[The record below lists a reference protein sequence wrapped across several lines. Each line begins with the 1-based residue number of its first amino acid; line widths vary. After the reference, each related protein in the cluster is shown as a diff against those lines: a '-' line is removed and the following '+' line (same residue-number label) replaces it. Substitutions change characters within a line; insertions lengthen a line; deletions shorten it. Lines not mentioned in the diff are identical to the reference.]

1 MAPKKNKLKKM
12 LSPPAPAPPPVE
24 TNVDDDELMDDL
36 FAQLDSKNESVKQES
51 AAVLSEMNIDKV
63 ADKLESAPKKDSKAR
78 HKARQAR
85 KAAALADSYAP
96 TDAEAD
102 ARLEREAKEEEEQ
115 IKKTCEELGLKVHE
129 ITPDGHCLFSA
140 VADQLSLLGI
150 LPSSQA
156 TYTTCRKAAAD
167 YIQSHPDDFLPFLP
181 SDLGEDSAGASES
194 GLMDR
199 AGFERYCATMR
210 DTAVWGGEPEV
221 VALSR
226 AFNVPIH
233 VVQGGKP
240 PVVVHDPSGQTHS
253 APGGKRVV
261 YISYHRRL
269 YGLGEHYNSLRPKT
283 IMGSIKAAF
292 Q

>member
-1 MAPKKNKLKKM
+1 MAKKNKLKKM
-12 LSPPAPAPPPVE
+12 LSPPTPAPVE
-24 TNVDDDELMDDL
+24 TTMDDDELMDDL
-36 FAQLDSKNESVKQES
+36 LAQLESRDDSVKKES
-51 AAVLSEMNIDKV
+51 ANVLNEMQIDKV
-63 ADKLESAPKKDSKAR
+63 ADQLESAPKKDPKAR
-78 HKARQAR
+78 YKARQAR
-85 KAAALADSYAP
+85 KAAALAESYAP
-96 TDAEAD
+96 NDAEAD
-102 ARLEREAKEEEEQ
+102 ARLEREVKEEEEQ
-115 IKKTCEELGLKVHE
+115 IKKTCDELGLMIYE

-156 TYTTCRKAAAD
+156 TYATCRKAAAD
-167 YIQSHPDDFLPFLP
+167 YIHSHPDDFLPFLP
-181 SDLGEDSAGASES
+181 SDLGEDSAGATEP
-194 GLMDR
+194 GLMNREQFD
-199 AGFERYCATMR
+199 RYCTTMR

-240 PVVVHDPSGQTHS
+240 PVVVHDPAGQSGS
-253 APGGKRVV
+253 GGDRKPV

-283 IMGSIKAAF
+283 LVNSIKSVF

>member
-12 LSPPAPAPPPVE
+12 LSPPAHAPPPVE
-24 TNVDDDELMDDL
+24 ANVDDDDLMDDL
-36 FAQLDSKNESVKQES
+36 FAQLDSKDESVKQES
-51 AAVLSEMNIDKV
+51 ATVLSEMNIDKV

-85 KAAALADSYAP
+85 KAAALAESYAP
-96 TDAEAD
+96 TDADAD

-115 IKKTCEELGLKVHE
+115 IKKTCEELGLMIHE

-150 LPSSQA
+150 LPSAQA
-156 TYTTCRKAAAD
+156 TYATCRKAAAD

-181 SDLGEDSAGASES
+181 SDLGEDAAGAGEA

-210 DTAVWGGEPEV
+210 NTAVWGGEPEV

-226 AFNVPIH
+226 AYNVPIH

-240 PVVVHDPSGQTHS
+240 PVVVHDPSEQTRS
-253 APGGKRVV
+253 APGDKRIV

>member
-12 LSPPAPAPPPVE
+12 LSPPTPPPAE
-24 TNVDDDELMDDL
+24 TMADDNDLMDDL
-36 FAQLDSKNESVKQES
+36 FAQLDSKDDGTRKES
-51 AAVLSEMNIDKV
+51 AIILNEMQIDQV
-63 ADKLESAPKKDSKAR
+63 ADKLEAAPKKDGKAR

-85 KAAALADSYAP
+85 KAAALAETYAP
-96 TDAEAD
+96 TDTAAD

-115 IKKTCEELGLKVHE
+115 ITKTSDELGLMIHE
-129 ITPDGHCLFSA
+129 INPDGHCLFSA
-140 VADQLSLLGI
+140 VADQLALLGI
-150 LPSSQA
+150 LPPSAA
-156 TYTTCRKAAAD
+156 TYATCRRAAAE
-167 YIQSHPDDFLPFLP
+167 YIHAHPNDFLPFLP
-181 SDLGEDSAGASES
+181 SDLGEDGAGATEP

-199 AGFERYCATMR
+199 AQFERYCATMR
-210 DTAVWGGEPEV
+210 DTAIWGGEPEV

-226 AFNVPIH
+226 AYGVPIH

-240 PVVVHDPSGQTHS
+240 PVVVHDPAGEQ
-253 APGGKRVV
+253 AQPAGDKRIA

-283 IMGSIKAAF
+283 FVSSLKAVF

>member
-1 MAPKKNKLKKM
+1 MAKKNKLKKM
-12 LSPPAPAPPPVE
+12 LSPPTPAPVE
-24 TNVDDDELMDDL
+24 TTVDDDELMDDL
-36 FAQLDSKNESVKQES
+36 LAQLESRDDSVKKES
-51 AAVLSEMNIDKV
+51 ANVLNEMQIDKV
-63 ADKLESAPKKDSKAR
+63 ADQLESAPKKDPKAR
-78 HKARQAR
+78 YKARQAR
-85 KAAALADSYAP
+85 KAAALAESYAP
-96 TDAEAD
+96 NDAEAD

-115 IKKTCEELGLKVHE
+115 IKKTCDELGLMIHE

-140 VADQLSLLGI
+140 VADQLSLFGI

-156 TYTTCRKAAAD
+156 TYATCRKAAAD
-167 YIQSHPDDFLPFLP
+167 YIHSHPDDFLPFLP
-181 SDLGEDSAGASES
+181 SDLGEDSAGATEP
-194 GLMDR
+194 GLMNREQFD
-199 AGFERYCATMR
+199 RYCTTMR

-240 PVVVHDPSGQTHS
+240 PVVVHDPAGQPGASGDRK
-253 APGGKRVV
+253 PV

-283 IMGSIKAAF
+283 LVNSIKSVF

>member
-1 MAPKKNKLKKM
+1 MAAKKSKLKKM
-12 LSPPAPAPPPVE
+12 LSPPQAPPPVD
-24 TNVDDDELMDDL
+24 TTIDDDELMDDL
-36 FAQLDSKNESVKQES
+36 LAQIDSKDETVKQES
-51 AAVLSEMNIDKV
+51 ATVLNDMQIDKV
-63 ADKLESAPKKDSKAR
+63 ADQLESAPKKDSKAR
-78 HKARQAR
+78 YKARQAR
-85 KAAALADSYAP
+85 KAAVLAESYAP

-115 IKKTCEELGLKVHE
+115 IKKTCDELGLIMYQ

-140 VADQLSLLGI
+140 VADQLALLGI
-150 LPSSQA
+150 LPSSEA
-156 TYTTCRKAAAD
+156 TYATCRKAAAD

-181 SDLGEDSAGASES
+181 SDLGEDSTGATEP
-194 GLMDR
+194 GLMTREQFD
-199 AGFERYCATMR
+199 RYCATMR
-210 DTAVWGGEPEV
+210 NTAVWGGEPEI

-226 AFNVPIH
+226 AYNVPIH

-240 PVVVHDPSGQTHS
+240 PVVVHDPSE
-253 APGGKRVV
+253 GKAHETTDRRPV

-283 IMGSIKAAF
+283 LVNSLKSVF

>member
-12 LSPPAPAPPPVE
+12 LSPPTPPPAD
-24 TNVDDDELMDDL
+24 TMVDDDELMDDL
-36 FAQLDSKNESVKQES
+36 LAQLDSRDESTRKES
-51 AAVLSEMNIDKV
+51 ATVLNEMQIGEV

-85 KAAALADSYAP
+85 KAAALAESYAP
-96 TDAEAD
+96 NDAEAD

-115 IKKTCEELGLKVHE
+115 IKRTCDELGLLIHE

-140 VADQLSLLGI
+140 VADQLALLGI
-150 LPSSQA
+150 IPSSA
-156 TYTTCRKAAAD
+156 ASYATCRKAAAD
-167 YIQSHPDDFLPFLP
+167 YIHSHPDDFIPFLP
-181 SDLGEDSAGASES
+181 SDLGEDAAGATEP
-194 GLMDR
+194 GLMNR
-199 AGFERYCATMR
+199 AQFERYCATMR

-240 PVVVHDPSGQTHS
+240 PVVVHDPSE
-253 APGGKRVV
+253 GKGEPADKKRIV

-269 YGLGEHYNSLRPKT
+269 YGLGEHYNSLRPKNLVNT
-283 IMGSIKAAF
+283 IKSVF